1 MNIKREFMP
10 CTILRILV
18 CFENDQKDWNQ
29 EEMKFRIETYSIS
42 ISLSKQESMSFLL
55 PLIMIIDKQTL
66 SSMIIKQTLPLLF
79 QNFLSH
85 PISPHFSSF
94 SRRFGIENGSYLL
107 GNFSNSGSRIFSYAL
122 SRHVILLY
130 RTLINSSIETNFWL

>member
-66 SSMIIKQTLPLLF
+66 PLLF
-79 QNFLSH
+79 QNFLYH
-85 PISPHFSSF
+85 PISPHYSSF

-107 GNFSNSGSRIFSYAL
+107 GNFSNSGDRIFSYAL